1 MRIGTDAVMRAE
13 EAKVFDDYAGYHS
26 FHDENGETYGRFEVF
41 WHEPDLNSE
50 YDCCFWG
57 KPGWYW
63 WSCFEGCLPD
73 SEPVGPFATSL
84 DAMCDAD
91 EFHPEFGEEA

>member
-1 MRIGTDAVMRAE
+1 MKIGTARAE
-13 EAKVFDDYAGYHS
+13 EAKIKDNLAGYHS
-26 FHDENGETYGRFEVF
+26 FHEENGETYGRFEVF
-41 WHEPDLNSE
+41 WHEPDLTSE

-73 SEPVGPFATSL
+73 SDPTGPFSSSL
-84 DAMCDAD
+84 DALCDAD
-91 EFHPEFGEEA
+91 EYHPDYSEVE

>member
-1 MRIGTDAVMRAE
+1 MRIGTVRAE

-26 FHDENGETYGRFEVF
+26 FHDEDGETYGRFEVF

-73 SEPVGPFATSL
+73 SEPYGPFASSL
-84 DAMCDAD
+84 DALCDAD

>member
-1 MRIGTDAVMRAE
+1 MRIGTVRAE

-26 FHDENGETYGRFEVF
+26 FHDEDGETYGRFEVF

-73 SEPVGPFATSL
+73 SEPVGPFSTSL
-84 DAMCDAD
+84 RAMCDAD

>member
-1 MRIGTDAVMRAE
+1 MRIGTVRAE

-26 FHDENGETYGRFEVF
+26 FHDEDGETHGRFEVF
-41 WHEPDLNSE
+41 WHGGTIGSSSE
-50 YDCCFWG
+50 YENPFAN

-73 SEPVGPFATSL
+73 SEPYGPFASSL

-91 EFHPEFGEEA
+91 EFHPDFGEEA